1 MQPYSHDILCGHFF
15 EMTQHGGIQYLD
27 QSNFGQFFQKTPFWG
42 SNSHPV
48 WAKTMQP
55 YAF

>member
-1 MQPYSHDILCGHFF
+1 MQPYSHDTLCGHFF

-27 QSNFGQFFQKTPFWG
+27 QSNFGQFFQKIPFWG

-55 YAF
+55 SAF